1 MRQLFSAGRPLVLKQ
16 FNLDPQSGH
25 VSIVGRKP
33 GIVAFLF
40 TLMGL
45 DATTTFRA
53 TPHEIQVHKAS
64 LFGQTRLVFPIP
76 NVASAMCGYLKP
88 IQFLFIAGF
97 LVLSGLYSSISTD
110 SGAIMGISLFLAA
123 VFVLAYF
130 LSKKLFV
137 AVESSG
143 GSGEVIVF
151 KPSVIEG
158 VSVDINTAR
167 DVIAMISQSIVRTQ
181 THGKPDTLAPSKPAQ
196 LGQLGVG
203 QSAQSQRQ
211 NVSPACP
218 QCGGPTRW
226 YADHNTHWCDRC
238 GRAPT

>member
-1 MRQLFSAGRPLVLKQ
+1 MKQLFGAGRPLVLRE
-16 FNLDPQSGH
+16 FNMDAQAGH
-25 VSIVGRKP
+25 VAIVGRKP

-40 TLMGL
+40 TMMGL

-53 TPHEIQVHKAS
+53 TPHEIQIHKAS
-64 LFGQTRLVFPIP
+64 LSGQTRLVYPIP

-88 IQFLFIAGF
+88 IQHLFTAAIVFLLGIYQGIALDNGSVMGVALLIAG
-97 LVLSGLYSSISTD
+97 
-110 SGAIMGISLFLAA
+110 A
-123 VFVLAYF
+123 FVVAYF

-143 GSGEVIVF
+143 GGVEIIAF

-167 DVIAMISQSIVRTQ
+167 EVIALISQNIVRTQ
-181 THGKPDTLAPSKPAQ
+181 THGKPDTLAPANPGRM
-196 LGQLGVG
+196 GQLGAAP
-203 QSAQSQRQ
+203 QPPPPQQQAA
-211 NVSPACP
+211 PACP
-218 QCGGPTRW
+218 QCGAPTKW
-226 YADHNTHWCDRC
+226 YAEQKTHWCDRC